1 LPLPRTTEP
10 PRLEPSHPIRRAF
23 TAHGTAAAHHWLLSI
38 GLTIVIS
45 VLLCYPAVFHSN
57 SLAAASLRNLPKHV
71 WTSTT
76 EVLPDRPAD
85 VLVRQ
90 VWVHGDY
97 MGAVNRTVLAK
108 ALDVQHALIGA
119 GFDTPADDNM
129 RNHTGCFA
137 PPPTHKWSWHSPL
150 MYWNCSRDALDAHH
164 DLLDVINAHS
174 KTQTVFNFTL
184 RPSTVF
190 AGKTFVN
197 SKLRAADALVITMFD
212 QTDTGVG
219 ESWDSRARVLADG
232 FSPSW
237 TIFPPDGQVSANRLY
252 EFRFKPM
259 TLNDDLFLAASYLA
273 TAVYVI
279 WRMMQLR
286 AVKSWFGLLITIC
299 AKMTV
304 CIIAS
309 FSLCTYL
316 GIDLGRIPRP
326 WFPAVVFCYGLGNM
340 CVYQLAAQLLL
351 IHKQLPP
358 DQCSAGDSP

>member
-1 LPLPRTTEP
+1 LPRTTEP

-119 GFDTPADDNM
+119 GFDTPADSDNM
-129 RNHTGCFA
+129 RNHSGCFA
-137 PPPTHKWSWHSPL
+137 PPPDHKWSWHSPL
-150 MYWNCSRDALDAHH
+150 MYWNCSRDALDAHNN
-164 DLLDVINAHS
+164 LLDVINAHS

-184 RPSTVF
+184 RHSTVF
-190 AGKTFVN
+190 AGKTFVD

-212 QTDTGVG
+212 QTDSGLG

-232 FSPSW
+232 FSPNW

-358 DQCSAGDSP
+358 DQCGARDSP